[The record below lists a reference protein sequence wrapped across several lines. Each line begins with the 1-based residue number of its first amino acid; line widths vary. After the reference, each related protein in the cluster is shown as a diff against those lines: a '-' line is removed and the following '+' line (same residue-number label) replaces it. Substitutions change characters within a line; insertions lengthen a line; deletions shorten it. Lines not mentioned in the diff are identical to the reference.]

1 MSKSHLFFSA
11 LSVASCITFCL
22 SIINSPA
29 EFSRTAVL
37 RPMRPFSRSISDI
50 KAFIIS
56 PSLKTSRKE
65 RIDPFVSEDWWRSPL
80 APPKSIKKP
89 YGFTAKTSPS
99 INWPNYKLVS
109 LETNDAF
116 FSDRTNF
123 LDSGFTSR
131 KATFSV
137 LPTKDW

>member
-1 MSKSHLFFSA
+1 
-11 LSVASCITFCL
+11 
-22 SIINSPA
+22 
-29 EFSRTAVL
+29 
-37 RPMRPFSRSISDI
+37 MRPFSRSISDI

-56 PSLKTSRKE
+56 PSLKTSLKE

-99 INWPNYKLVS
+99 INWPNSKLVS

-116 FSDRTNF
+116 FSERTNF
-123 LDSGFTSR
+123 LDSGLTSR
-131 KATFSV
+131 NATFRV